1 MLNIMS
7 GENIVDVIF
16 NEIVI
21 VENVFVGER
30 YERNGLDV
38 IMSIIDIDKVM
49 ERNGVIE
56 KDDMIVRNE
65 GIV

>member
-38 IMSIIDIDKVM
+38 IMSIIDID
-49 ERNGVIE
+49 
-56 KDDMIVRNE
+56 
-65 GIV
+65 

>member
-1 MLNIMS
+1 MS

>member
-7 GENIVDVIF
+7 GENIVDVFF